1 MDKLRGMETFIAVVE
16 CGSFTG
22 AASRLGLSAVM
33 VGKYIAQ
40 LESQLATR
48 LLERNTRRQSLTD
61 AGRVYYDEAKRVMEQ
76 VSIAESAVERLRL
89 APAGTL
95 RVSAPTSFGASVIA
109 PLTATFL
116 QVWPAVRVEL
126 DLTNRMVDLVDEG
139 FDLAIRIGEIHQEDL
154 VARYLAP
161 YRMVICA
168 APAYLARYG
177 TPGRPEDLADHLCL
191 SHTVWTARNEWRL
204 PGVEGEVRWKRDA
217 VLRCNDG
224 YALRQAAIAG
234 AGLLMQPEVL
244 LADALA
250 SGSLVRVLEA
260 WTPQPRPVHL
270 LWRRSSAPAEAD
282 AVYRPPS
289 TGNGRRADND
299 PRVGIITPSAA
310 PAASRQS
317 DREDLRS
324 PPTGGSAAV

>member
-61 AGRVYYDEAKRVMEQ
+61 AGRVYFDEAKRVMEQ

-139 FDLAIRIGEIHQEDL
+139 VDLAIRIGEIHQEDL

-168 APAYLARYG
+168 A
-177 TPGRPEDLADHLCL
+177 L
-191 SHTVWTARNEWRL
+191 S
-204 PGVEGEVRWKRDA
+204 G
-217 VLRCNDG
+217 
-224 YALRQAAIAG
+224 ALRNARQAGRSRRSSLSVPYGLDRPQRVAAAG
-234 AGLLMQPEVL
+234 RRGRSALETRCGFALQRWLRAAPGGDRRGRA
-244 LADALA
+244 ADAAGGTAGRCAGQRQPGARAGGVDPTAETRASALA
-250 SGSLVRVLEA
+250 PG
-260 WTPQPRPVHL
+260 
-270 LWRRSSAPAEAD
+270 SSAPAEAD

-289 TGNGRRADND
+289 AGNGRRADND
-299 PRVGIITPSAA
+299 PRVGIITPPAA

-317 DREDLRS
+317 DRWDLRS

>member
-61 AGRVYYDEAKRVMEQ
+61 AGRVYFDEAKRVMEQ

-161 YRMVICA
+161 YRMVISAGRRGRSALETRCGFALQRWLRA
-168 APAYLARYG
+168 APGGDRR
-177 TPGRPEDLADHLCL
+177 GRA
-191 SHTVWTARNEWRL
+191 
-204 PGVEGEVRWKRDA
+204 
-217 VLRCNDG
+217 
-224 YALRQAAIAG
+224 
-234 AGLLMQPEVL
+234 
-244 LADALA
+244 ADAAGGAAGRCAGQRQPGARAGGVDPTAETRASALA
-250 SGSLVRVLEA
+250 PG
-260 WTPQPRPVHL
+260 
-270 LWRRSSAPAEAD
+270 SSAPAEAD

>member
-40 LESQLATR
+40 LETQLATR

-61 AGRVYYDEAKRVMEQ
+61 AGRVYFDEAKRVMEQ

-116 QVWPAVRVEL
+116 QAWPAVRVEL

-177 TPGRPEDLADHLCL
+177 MPGRPEDLADHLCL

-270 LWRRSSAPAEAD
+270 LWRQDRRPLPKLTQFIAHLQQGMPD
-282 AVYRPPS
+282 ALA
-289 TGNGRRADND
+289 TTRA
-299 PRVGIITPSAA
+299 S
-310 PAASRQS
+310 
-317 DREDLRS
+317 E
-324 PPTGGSAAV
+324 

>member
-61 AGRVYYDEAKRVMEQ
+61 AGRVYFDEAKRVMEQ

-116 QVWPAVRVEL
+116 QAWPAVRVEL

-177 TPGRPEDLADHLCL
+177 TPDARGSRRSSLPVPYGLDRPQRVAAAGRRGRSALETRCGFALQRWLRAAPGGDRRGRAADAAGGAAGRC
-191 SHTVWTARNEWRL
+191 AGQRQ
-204 PGVEGEVRWKRDA
+204 PGS
-217 VLRCNDG
+217 
-224 YALRQAAIAG
+224 G
-234 AGLLMQPEVL
+234 AGGVDSAAAACASALAPDRRPLPKLTQFIAHLQQGM
-244 LADALA
+244 ADALTTTRA
-250 SGSLVRVLEA
+250 SE
-260 WTPQPRPVHL
+260 
-270 LWRRSSAPAEAD
+270 
-282 AVYRPPS
+282 
-289 TGNGRRADND
+289 
-299 PRVGIITPSAA
+299 
-310 PAASRQS
+310 
-317 DREDLRS
+317 
-324 PPTGGSAAV
+324 